1 MSLSLIQLIVVSVVV
16 GVLVWL
22 MDAYMPMDAG
32 IKKIVRVVTIVIIAV
47 LWLVFLLRLVGLS
60 ISATWSSNRER

>member
-1 MSLSLIQLIVVSVVV
+1 MNLTLLQLIVVSVVV

-32 IKKIVRVVTIVIIAV
+32 IKRIVRVVAIVIIAV
-47 LWLVFLLRLVGLS
+47 LWLVFLLRLVGLG
-60 ISATWSSNRER
+60 I

>member
-1 MSLSLIQLIVVSVVV
+1 MNLSLIQLIVVSVVV

-22 MDAYMPMDAG
+22 MDAYLPMDAG
-32 IKKIVRVVTIVIIAV
+32 IKRIVRVVAICVIAI

-60 ISATWSSNRER
+60 I

>member
-60 ISATWSSNRER
+60 I